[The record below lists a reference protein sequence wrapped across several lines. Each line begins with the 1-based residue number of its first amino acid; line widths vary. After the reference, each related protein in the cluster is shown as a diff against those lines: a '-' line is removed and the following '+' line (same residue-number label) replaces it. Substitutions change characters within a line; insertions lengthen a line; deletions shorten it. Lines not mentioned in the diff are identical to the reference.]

1 MELAFGCESISE
13 EPLAQNPPA
22 TRIDEL
28 RLRWTQLREQGE
40 TPSPVE
46 LAGDTPELADELA
59 QWITAMG
66 AEEAAI
72 ATKPVPGDDPTSIL
86 EPSTS
91 EAIRDS
97 SYATD
102 RFTAVSHLVAP
113 QFHARGGL
121 GEVLVARQ
129 QELDRPVALK
139 RILSGHI
146 HEASRRRFLREAVI
160 TAQLQHP
167 GIVPIHGLGENED
180 GPFYTMP
187 FIRGETL
194 QVAIERFHHDESL
207 RRDSGRRGLELRGL
221 LQRFI
226 TICETIAYAHDQRV
240 VHRDLKPANIMLG
253 PYGETIVMDW
263 GLAKRF
269 QGDGSDLEHDTEG
282 ASPSPGPS
290 PDDLTAVGAVL
301 GTPQFMSPE
310 QALGRPTSPSS
321 DLYSLGVILYA
332 ILTGKSPY
340 RKPPGPDQLQVVRAA
355 ELVPPRQRDPDLPRA
370 LEAICLKAMAAR
382 PEQRYLTPR
391 ALAEDLAKWLADEP
405 VSAYRQGYSAR
416 LARWAR
422 RHRAGVQAATV
433 ALVVIAVLATTAAV
447 RIDQA
452 RRGEQAALV
461 RVTSSLAAERAAKAE
476 AEANLTLAHRAVDDY
491 FTKISENS
499 LLKRQDAA
507 EVRDLRPL
515 RKELLE
521 VALEYYNRLITR
533 RSSDPSLRSE
543 QAAAYT
549 RVGRINGEIGSKDA
563 ALEAYRHA
571 LAIRTDLAALDPDNN
586 ALARERAASGIPV
599 AEMLTDIGR
608 AAEALAEY
616 TRSQE
621 LLERLVDANPSDVE
635 MQSALMRVHNGEGL
649 VLRAL
654 GRSEE
659 ALAAFERGRAAVQR
673 LADAGAA
680 DSEDRSRLATAHGN
694 IGLFLGELG
703 RIDEA
708 VAAMEKSRSIYQ
720 ALVDAN
726 PTTSRYQNDL
736 GATDNNLGLLLSGA
750 GRHTEALAA
759 LVRGREILER
769 LVKAHPSVTMYRRD
783 LATNYINSGNAYS
796 ATNHPTEALTEF
808 EHARTILQPLIEA
821 DPADVEN
828 RRNLAAILFNIGD
841 ALRETRRIAEARA
854 PGEQACTI
862 LAAMPDRSPFDEF
875 VRACA
880 HNLCADLLD
889 KHSGPPSAS
898 DRARREDHVA
908 EAMDALRRAIAGG
921 YRAVDPKNFSALQ
934 SRNDFQN
941 MMLDLAFPEWPFAG
955 KPNP

>member
-1 MELAFGCESISE
+1 MIDVMKKQKPSP
-13 EPLAQNPPA
+13 EPLEQNPTD

-28 RLRWTQLREQGE
+28 RLRWTQLRARGE
-40 TPSPVE
+40 TLSPAE
-46 LAGDTPELADELA
+46 LAGDTPELVDELA
-59 QWITAMG
+59 QWIAATG
-66 AEEAAI
+66 AEESAI
-72 ATKPVPGDDPTSIL
+72 ASTSVQGDDPTATKQ
-86 EPSTS
+86 PSTS
-91 EAIRDS
+91 ETMRGT
-97 SYATD
+97 SYPAD
-102 RFTAVSHLVAP
+102 CFTAVSHLVEAR
-113 QFHARGGL
+113 FHARGGL

-129 QELDRPVALK
+129 QELDRSVALK
-139 RILSGHI
+139 RILPGQI
-146 HEASRRRFLREAVI
+146 HDASRRRFLREAVI

-167 GIVPIHGLGENED
+167 GIVPIHDLGEDEC

-187 FIRGETL
+187 FVRGETL
-194 QVAIERFHHDESL
+194 QVAIERFHRDQAL
-207 RRDSGRRGLELRGL
+207 RRDPGRRGLELRGL

-226 TICETIAYAHDQRV
+226 TICETIAYAHDQGV
-240 VHRDLKPANIMLG
+240 VHRDLKPSNIMLG
-253 PYGETIVMDW
+253 PYGETLVMDW
-263 GLAKRF
+263 GLAKRY
-269 QGDGSDLEHDTEG
+269 QGDGSDTEHD
-282 ASPSPGPS
+282 ADVPSPSPS
-290 PDDLTAVGAVL
+290 PNDLTALGAVL

-332 ILTGKSPY
+332 ILIGKSPY
-340 RKPPGPDQLQVVRAA
+340 AVPPGPDRLQLVREAA
-355 ELVPPRQRDPDLPRA
+355 LVPPRQRDPSLSRA
-370 LEAICLKAMAAR
+370 LQAICLKAMAAR
-382 PEQRYLTPR
+382 PEDRYMTPR

-433 ALVVIAVLATTAAV
+433 ALVVVAVLATTAAV

-461 RVTSSLAAERAAKAE
+461 RVTASLAAERAAKAE
-476 AEANLTLAHRAVDDY
+476 AEANLTLARQAVDDY

-571 LAIRTDLAALDPDNN
+571 LVIRTDLAALHPDDN
-586 ALARERAASGIPV
+586 ALARQRAASGIPV

-608 AAEALAEY
+608 TGEALAEY

-621 LLERLVDANPSDVE
+621 LLQRLVDADPSDIE
-635 MQSALMRVHNGEGL
+635 TQSELMRVHNGEGL

-654 GRSEE
+654 GRSED

-680 DSEDRSRLATAHGN
+680 DSEDRSRLATAHSN

-703 RIDEA
+703 RIDQA
-708 VAAMEKSRSIYQ
+708 VAAMDKCRSIYQ

-726 PTTSRYQNDL
+726 PTASRYQNDL

-759 LVRGREILER
+759 LVRGREVLER
-769 LVKAHPSVTMYRRD
+769 LVRAHPSVTTYHRD

-796 ATNHPTEALTEF
+796 ATNRPTEALAEF
-808 EHARTILQPLIEA
+808 ERARTILQPLIEA

-828 RRNLAAILFNIGD
+828 RRNLAATLFNIGD
-841 ALRETRRIAEARA
+841 ALRETRRIAEARGPA
-854 PGEQACTI
+854 EQACTV
-862 LAAMPDRSPFDEF
+862 LAAMADRSPFDEF

-880 HNLCADLLD
+880 HDLCADLLD
-889 KHSGPPSAS
+889 KQSGSPSAS

-908 EAMDALRRAIAGG
+908 KAMDALRRAIAGG
-921 YRAVDPKNFSALQ
+921 YRAVDPKNFSVLQ

-955 KPNP
+955 KLNP

>member
-1 MELAFGCESISE
+1 LEL
-13 EPLAQNPPA
+13 NPTCA
-22 TRIDEL
+22 RIDEL
-28 RLRWTQLREQGE
+28 RLRWTQLRAQGE
-40 TPSPVE
+40 TLSPVE
-46 LAGDTPELADELA
+46 LAGDTPELADELG
-59 QWITAMG
+59 QWIATMV

-72 ATKPVPGDDPTSIL
+72 ATKPVQGDDPTFTL
-86 EPSTS
+86 QPSRS
-91 EAIRDS
+91 EVIRDTA
-97 SYATD
+97 YAAEG
-102 RFTAVSHLVAP
+102 FTAVSHLVEP
-113 QFHARGGL
+113 RFHARGGL

-139 RILSGHI
+139 RILPGQI
-146 HEASRRRFLREAVI
+146 HDASRRRFLREAVI

-167 GIVPIHGLGENED
+167 GIVPIHGLGEDEA

-194 QVAIERFHHDESL
+194 QKAIEWFHRDEALS
-207 RRDSGRRGLELRGL
+207 RDSGRRGLELRGL

-240 VHRDLKPANIMLG
+240 VHRDLKPSNIMLG

-269 QGDGSDLEHDTEG
+269 QGDGSDLEYDTEG
-282 ASPSPGPS
+282 LSPSPSPS
-290 PDDLTAVGAVL
+290 PDDLTALGAVL

-310 QALGRPTSPSS
+310 QAAGRPISPSS

-340 RKPPGPDQLQVVRAA
+340 RRPPGPDQLQAVRAA
-355 ELVPPRQRDPDLPRA
+355 ELVPPRQRDPSLPRA

-382 PEQRYLTPR
+382 PEERYLTPR

-405 VSAYRQGYSAR
+405 VSAYCQGYSAR

-433 ALVVIAVLATTAAV
+433 ALVVVAVLATTAAV

-461 RVTSSLAAERAAKAE
+461 RVTASLAAERAAKAE
-476 AEANLTLAHRAVDDY
+476 SEANLTLARRAVDDY

-507 EVRDLRPL
+507 EVRDLRTL

-521 VALEYYNRLITR
+521 VALDYYNRLITR
-533 RSSDPSLRSE
+533 RSSDPSLLSE
-543 QAAAYT
+543 QAAAYA
-549 RVGRINGEIGSKDA
+549 RVGQINGEIGSKDA

-571 LAIRTDLAALDPDNN
+571 LAIQTELAALHPGDN
-586 ALARERAASGIPV
+586 ALARGRAASGIPV
-599 AEMLTDIGR
+599 AETLSDIGR
-608 AAEALAEY
+608 PGEALAEY
-616 TRSQE
+616 TRS
-621 LLERLVDANPSDVE
+621 LEVLQRLVDTDPSDVE
-635 MQSALMRVHNGEGL
+635 TQSELNRVHNGEGL
-649 VLRAL
+649 VLRSL
-654 GRSEE
+654 GRSDE

-673 LADAGAA
+673 LADAGTA
-680 DSEDRSRLATAHGN
+680 DSVDRSRLATAHNN

-708 VAAMEKSRSIYQ
+708 VAAMEKGRSIYQ
-720 ALVDAN
+720 GVADAN
-726 PTTSRYQNDL
+726 PTASRFQNDL
-736 GATDNNLGLLLSGA
+736 AASDNNLSLLLSAA
-750 GRHTEALAA
+750 GRHTESLAA
-759 LVRGREILER
+759 LVRGREILQR
-769 LVKAHPSVTMYRRD
+769 LVREHPSVTTYHRD
-783 LATNYINSGNAYS
+783 LATNHINSGNAYS
-796 ATNHPTEALTEF
+796 ATNRPAEALAEF
-808 EHARTILQPLIEA
+808 ERARAILQPLIDA

-828 RRNLAAILFNIGD
+828 RRNLAATLFNIGD
-841 ALRETRRIAEARA
+841 SLRETGRIAEARA
-854 PGEQACTI
+854 PAEQACTT
-862 LAAMPDRSPFDEF
+862 LAAMPDRAPFDEF
-875 VRACA
+875 VRAVA
-880 HNLCADLLD
+880 HSLCADLLD
-889 KHSGPPSAS
+889 KQSGPPSAS
-898 DRARREDHVA
+898 DRARREDHAA

-934 SRNDFQN
+934 SRNDFRN